1 MNAVPD
7 ASQVSSIPAL
17 SEVELGTHL
26 CDKVVE
32 LLATGKCFPATAA
45 TNKTDHNNIT

>member
-1 MNAVPD
+1 MSFTA
-7 ASQVSSIPAL
+7 AL
-17 SEVELGTHL
+17 SEVELGTNL